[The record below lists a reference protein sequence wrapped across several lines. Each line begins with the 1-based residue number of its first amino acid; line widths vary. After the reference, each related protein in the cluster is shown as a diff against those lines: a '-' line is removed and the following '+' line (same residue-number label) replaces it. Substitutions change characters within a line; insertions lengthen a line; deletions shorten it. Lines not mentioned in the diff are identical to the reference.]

1 MDPRRKT
8 KIKGK
13 ITLPLLWHLQK
24 HGWESSLFNQSS
36 TIHQELTV
44 SWAKCWHLL
53 EDGSH
58 GRRLRES
65 HTKHRKIPDSEK
77 WLPWT
82 FEQGPTKGKELR
94 ALNMK
99 HICDEGIC
107 VFVFVFV
114 VFSLVKPGRQSPCH
128 LSQLPRAQGFVLTVP
143 SISMYQSC
151 VESENQA
158 VRPAQ
163 LKCHL
168 ASFPWCGGFKPRFY
182 CIPIEQQNSVK
193 RKSSCFPP
201 FSFFFFLFLSF

>member
-1 MDPRRKT
+1 
-8 KIKGK
+8 
-13 ITLPLLWHLQK
+13 
-24 HGWESSLFNQSS
+24 
-36 TIHQELTV
+36 
-44 SWAKCWHLL
+44 
-53 EDGSH
+53 
-58 GRRLRES
+58 
-65 HTKHRKIPDSEK
+65 
-77 WLPWT
+77 
-82 FEQGPTKGKELR
+82 
-94 ALNMK
+94 MK

-182 CIPIEQQNSVK
+182 CIPIEQQNSAK

-201 FSFFFFLFLSF
+201 LFFFLFPFFVFLGPHLQHMEVPRLGVELELQLLAYTTATAKPDPSHICNIHHGSGQCWIL